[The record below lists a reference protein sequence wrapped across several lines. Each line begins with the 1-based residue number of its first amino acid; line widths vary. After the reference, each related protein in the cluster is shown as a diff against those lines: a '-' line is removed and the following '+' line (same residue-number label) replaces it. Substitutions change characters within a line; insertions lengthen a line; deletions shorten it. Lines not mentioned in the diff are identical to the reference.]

1 MPKEKTT
8 EQLLSE
14 MQDLIKQ
21 MSDAANKYELLID
34 NLPDDFIISV
44 EVDNERR
51 D

>member
-1 MPKEKTT
+1 MTKEKTV
-8 EQLLSE
+8 EQLLKE
-14 MQDLIKQ
+14 MQDLVTQ
-21 MSDAANKYELLID
+21 LLDVANAYESLLD